1 MALLFILALS
11 LAVVMFLPSIRDTFL
26 YIVLCAF
33 SFPVLTFTGG
43 TIGWIALNLVTGF
56 SHWTAESWLNSCCW
70 IGLPIATVGSWW
82 IRRSHRDT

>member
-43 TIGWIALNLVTGF
+43 TIGWMALNLVTGF
-56 SHWTAESWLNSCCW
+56 SHWTAESWLNTCCW

-82 IRRSHRDT
+82 IRRSH

>member
-43 TIGWIALNLVTGF
+43 TIGWMALNLVTGF
-56 SHWTAESWLNSCCW
+56 SHWTAESWLNTCCW